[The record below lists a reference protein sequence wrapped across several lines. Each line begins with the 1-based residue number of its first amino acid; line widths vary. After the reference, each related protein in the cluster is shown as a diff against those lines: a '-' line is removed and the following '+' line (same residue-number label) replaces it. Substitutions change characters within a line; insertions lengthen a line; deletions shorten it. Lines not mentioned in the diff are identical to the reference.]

1 MGDDT
6 GDTDDLIL
14 KLLTDNDPK
23 AVSLLFNAYYGAVSN
38 RVSRIIGDRDEAQD
52 IVLQLF
58 QAVWEKRHALNISKP
73 IKSYLLIAAHN
84 RSVNHIRNR
93 GRARLLLNN
102 AIQRSAVTKTVPPAD
117 AEIEARELDE
127 LIRVAIGLLPDKPRV
142 TLVMSRDSGMTYK
155 EIATNLGVTEK
166 AVEKNINK
174 ALQLLRVMLKPYLR
188 MLRTLL

>member
-58 QAVWEKRHALNISKP
+58 QAVWQKRHALNISKP

-93 GRARLLLNN
+93 GRARILLNN

-117 AEIEARELDE
+117 VEIEARELDE

-174 ALQLLRVMLKPYLR
+174 ALQLLRVMLKPYLK